1 MRRPCVDAHVPRVAG
16 LAAHLLLAHL
26 SLLSLGF
33 LGAVGPARVHAQE
46 AAPTV
51 DSVLARMARIPGLH
65 TRYREEKR
73 IALLSSPIVSE
84 GTIDYARGAGSTAPR
99 MARRTTRPSAQVVLI
114 DAGELRMSDGR
125 TTSRI
130 DLASQPVV
138 RSFVD
143 SFLQLLVG
151 DRAALERTYTLT
163 LERVSTGNA
172 TGGWSLLLRP
182 RGAPLSTFLREIRFE
197 GEGDVLTRMVMT
209 EVSGDVTTTTFSD
222 VDANH
227 RYDAAEAS
235 RVFSLTP

>member
-1 MRRPCVDAHVPRVAG
+1 MRRPCVDAPVPRVAG
-16 LAAHLLLAHL
+16 LAALLLLAHVSL
-26 SLLSLGF
+26 SSLG
-33 LGAVGPARVHAQE
+33 LPGAAGPARVHAQE

-51 DSVLARMARIPGLH
+51 DSVLARMARIQGLH
-65 TRYREEKR
+65 TSYREEKR

-84 GTIDYARGAGSTAPR
+84 GTIDYARGAGSRPPR

-114 DAGELRMSDGR
+114 DAGELRMNDGR

-151 DRAALERTYTLT
+151 DRAALERTYTLSI
-163 LERVSTGNA
+163 ERVANESA
-172 TGGWSLLLRP
+172 AGWSLVLRP
-182 RGAPLSTFLREIRFE
+182 RGAPLSSFLREIRFE
-197 GEGDVLTRMVMT
+197 GQGDVLTRMVMT

-235 RVFSLTP
+235 RVFSLTL

>member
-1 MRRPCVDAHVPRVAG
+1 MPRVAG
-16 LAAHLLLAHL
+16 LAASVLLTLL
-26 SLLSLGF
+26 SLL
-33 LGAVGPARVHAQE
+33 ACEVAGPAHASAQE
-46 AAPTV
+46 TAATV
-51 DSVLARMARIPGLH
+51 DSVLARMARIQGLH
-65 TRYREEKR
+65 TSYREEKR

-84 GTIDYARGAGSTAPR
+84 GTIDYARGTGSTPPR

-151 DRAALERTYTLT
+151 DRAALERTYTLS
-163 LERVSTGNA
+163 LENTDA
-172 TGGWSLLLRP
+172 GWSLVLRP

-197 GEGDVLTRMVMT
+197 GRGDVLARMVMT
-209 EVSGDVTTTTFSD
+209 EVSGDVTTTTFAD
-222 VDANH
+222 VDASH
-227 RYDAAEAS
+227 RYTAAEAT